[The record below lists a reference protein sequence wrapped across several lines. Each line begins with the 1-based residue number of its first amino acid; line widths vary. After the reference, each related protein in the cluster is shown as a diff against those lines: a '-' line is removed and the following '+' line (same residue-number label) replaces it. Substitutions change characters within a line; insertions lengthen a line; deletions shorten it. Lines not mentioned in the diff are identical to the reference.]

1 MTVSEKTE
9 IKGYCDSL
17 FAELS
22 DMKTRIDCFVDNIKY
37 VEGFNSTVKDTH
49 KRHLKELIEAIDWK
63 LEILT
68 KVCPYEWK
76 GLSEDF
82 ESTVSV
88 EIGEDTPGQ
97 DPVSGGYIGG

>member
-1 MTVSEKTE
+1 MTEPGKTD

-22 DMKTRIDCFVDNIKY
+22 DMKIRLECFVDEIKD
-37 VEGFNSTVKDTH
+37 VEGFDSKVAGTH
-49 KRHLKELIEAIDWK
+49 DRHLKELIEAIDWK

-68 KVCPYEWK
+68 KAGPYEWK
-76 GLSEDF
+76 GMSEKF

-88 EIGEDTPGQ
+88 EVRESTPKQ
-97 DPVSGGYIGG
+97 DPISGGYIGG